1 MNTKRDFQRIE
12 AKHDA
17 LVEAYAY
24 VRNDLGVG
32 VNRLVRDYQM
42 NKGTLARLRRGEH
55 LERAGE
61 TFFVQFVRIILDQ
74 IRVREMKGQDVSVI
88 RTRLLELMVAY
99 YIGW

>member
-42 NKGTLARLRRGEH
+42 NKSTLARLRRGAR
-55 LERAGE
+55 LERARE
-61 TFFVQFVRIILDQ
+61 DFFIRFVRVILNQ
-74 IRVREMKGQDVSVI
+74 MRLREMKGQDVTVI
-88 RTRLLELMVAY
+88 RSRLLELMVAY
-99 YIGW
+99 FVG